1 MQKCQNTYGIRKH
14 SLNKETEVLHKLQN
28 FSFFVGKLKNKNRK
42 GDLNERKKTEK
53 RGKETD

>member
-1 MQKCQNTYGIRKH
+1 MLEYIRY
-14 SLNKETEVLHKLQN
+14 KETEVLHKLQN